1 MRPVRLKPHLDF
13 SSRGSASPNFRL
25 DILGEYIVSK
35 PVVRGSSEQEVT
47 SSVIENYRIVLTG
60 K

>member
-1 MRPVRLKPHLDF
+1 MVVVF
-13 SSRGSASPNFRL
+13 SGGGAYEARKAYASPNFGL